1 MTIPLATAPALA
13 ETLDSDSTTSPQA
26 EADEGDDGEV
36 RDGEKPAEESPSTD
50 SETAGSADGIVAL
63 PSQDDSRTGDR
74 HEHCKSGPKPHLLRG
89 NHKNCGNHKGDG
101 GDDTSSSADPTPPE
115 SS

>member
-36 RDGEKPAEESPSTD
+36 RDGEKPAEESPSAD

-74 HEHCKSGPKPHLLRG
+74 HEHCTSGPKPHLLRG
-89 NHKNCGNHKGDG
+89 NH
-101 GDDTSSSADPTPPE
+101 
-115 SS
+115 